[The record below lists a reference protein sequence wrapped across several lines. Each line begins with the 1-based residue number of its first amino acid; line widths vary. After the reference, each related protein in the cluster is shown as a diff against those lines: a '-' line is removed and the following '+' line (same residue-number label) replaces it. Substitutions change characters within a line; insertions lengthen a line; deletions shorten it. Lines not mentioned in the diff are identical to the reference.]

1 MVELL
6 YSLNNEEILLLL
18 NNLKKKLLNKNGQII
33 ISNTS
38 QNLEKTVWL
47 KKYNYS
53 NL

>member
-18 NNLKKKLLNKNGQII
+18 NNLKKLLNKNGQII

-38 QNLEKTVWL
+38 L
-47 KKYNYS
+47 KPRENGLVRKI
-53 NL
+53 